1 MPIMILMNRAPLP
14 DDAQSRTIAEILS
27 KSLSGGPP
35 LARIKGSESR
45 AMIILLDHL
54 SLYERQLLEKSPHRV
69 IDLEDDPLKTI
80 VELQEE
86 NALLR
91 SMALIDNLTGLYNNR
106 FFHLQLETEM
116 ARTRRTGLPCCLLM
130 IDLDNFK
137 MINDT
142 LGHLEGDRFLIQVA
156 QTFSQCVRAID
167 IVCRYGGDEFVAI
180 LPSTKIFVAIRI
192 ANRFKKAVSEI
203 PGASGYNV
211 SASIGISE
219 FTVSSP
225 WDVNDFIQ
233 AADSAMYD
241 AKSKGRN
248 QVSTRGRYIN
258 INQGLE
264 SVNPEERKAIF
275 SVYEKVQSQGDSDGE

>member
-27 KSLSGGPP
+27 KSLSGGQ

-106 FFHLQLETEM
+106 FFRLQLETEM

-180 LPSTKIFVAIRI
+180 LPSTRIFVAIRI

-248 QVSTRGRYIN
+248 QVSTRGRYIS

-275 SVYEKVQSQGDSDGE
+275 SVYEKVQNQGDSDGK

>member
-1 MPIMILMNRAPLP
+1 MILMNRAPLP

-27 KSLSGGPP
+27 KSFSGGQ

-45 AMIILLDHL
+45 AMIILIDHL

-91 SMALIDNLTGLYNNR
+91 SMALVDNLTGLYNNR
-106 FFHLQLETEM
+106 FFRLQLETEM

-156 QTFSQCVRAID
+156 QTFSQSVRAID

-180 LPSTKIFVAIRI
+180 LPSTRIFVAIRI

-248 QVSTRGRYIN
+248 QVSTRGRYIS

-275 SVYEKVQSQGDSDGE
+275 SVYEKVQNQGDSDGE

>member
-27 KSLSGGPP
+27 KSLSGGQ

-45 AMIILLDHL
+45 AMIVLLDHL

-106 FFHLQLETEM
+106 FFRLQLETEM

-180 LPSTKIFVAIRI
+180 LPSTRIFVAIRI

-248 QVSTRGRYIN
+248 QVSTRGRYIS

-275 SVYEKVQSQGDSDGE
+275 SVYEKVQNQGDSDGE

>member
-1 MPIMILMNRAPLP
+1 MILMNRAPLP

-27 KSLSGGPP
+27 KSLSGGQ

-91 SMALIDNLTGLYNNR
+91 SMALVDNLTGLYNNR
-106 FFHLQLETEM
+106 FFRLQLETEM

-156 QTFSQCVRAID
+156 QTFSQSVRAID

-180 LPSTKIFVAIRI
+180 LPSTRIFVAIRI

-248 QVSTRGRYIN
+248 QVSTRGRYIS

-275 SVYEKVQSQGDSDGE
+275 SVYEKVQNQGDSDGE

>member
-27 KSLSGGPP
+27 KSLSGGQ

-106 FFHLQLETEM
+106 FFRLQLETEM

-180 LPSTKIFVAIRI
+180 LPSTRIFVAIRI

-211 SASIGISE
+211 SASIGICE

-248 QVSTRGRYIN
+248 QVSTRGRYIS

-275 SVYEKVQSQGDSDGE
+275 SVYEKVQNQGDSDGK

>member
-27 KSLSGGPP
+27 KSLSGGQ

-106 FFHLQLETEM
+106 FFRLQLETEM

-180 LPSTKIFVAIRI
+180 LPSTRIFVAIRI

-248 QVSTRGRYIN
+248 QVSTRGRYIS

-275 SVYEKVQSQGDSDGE
+275 SVYEKVQNQGDSDGE

>member
-1 MPIMILMNRAPLP
+1 MPIMMLMNRAPLP
-14 DDAQSRTIAEILS
+14 DDAQSRTLAEILS
-27 KSLSGGPP
+27 KSLSGGQ

-45 AMIILLDHL
+45 AMIVLLDHL

-69 IDLEDDPLKTI
+69 IDLEDDPLKSI

-106 FFHLQLETEM
+106 FFRLQLETEM

-180 LPSTKIFVAIRI
+180 LPSTRIFVAIRI

-258 INQGLE
+258 TNQGLE
-264 SVNPEERKAIF
+264 SVDHEERKAIF
-275 SVYEKVQSQGDSDGE
+275 SVYEKVQNQGDSDGE

>member
-1 MPIMILMNRAPLP
+1 MPIIILMNRAPLP

-27 KSLSGGPP
+27 KSLSGGQ

-45 AMIILLDHL
+45 AMLVLLDHL

-106 FFHLQLETEM
+106 FFRLQLETEM

-156 QTFSQCVRAID
+156 RTFSQCVRAID

-180 LPSTKIFVAIRI
+180 LPSTRIFVAIRI

-248 QVSTRGRYIN
+248 QVSTRGRYIS

-275 SVYEKVQSQGDSDGE
+275 SVYEKVQNQGDSDGE

>member
-1 MPIMILMNRAPLP
+1 MPIMILMNRALLP

-27 KSLSGGPP
+27 KSLSGGPL
-35 LARIKGSESR
+35 LARTKGSESR

-69 IDLEDDPLKTI
+69 IDLEDDLLKTI
-80 VELQEE
+80 VELQED

-106 FFHLQLETEM
+106 FFRLQLETEM

-142 LGHLEGDRFLIQVA
+142 LGHLEGDQFLIQVA
-156 QTFSQCVRAID
+156 RTFSQCVRAID

-180 LPSTKIFVAIRI
+180 LPSTRIFVAIRI

-241 AKSKGRN
+241 AKSKGKN
-248 QVSTRGRYIN
+248 QVSTRGRYIS
-258 INQGLE
+258 INAGLE

-275 SVYEKVQSQGDSDGE
+275 SVYENVQNQGDSDGE

>member
-1 MPIMILMNRAPLP
+1 MILMNRAPLP

-27 KSLSGGPP
+27 KSLSGGQ

-106 FFHLQLETEM
+106 FFRLQLETEM

-156 QTFSQCVRAID
+156 QTFSQSVRAID

-180 LPSTKIFVAIRI
+180 LPSTRIFVAIRI

-248 QVSTRGRYIN
+248 QVSTRGRYIS

-275 SVYEKVQSQGDSDGE
+275 SVYEKVQNQGDSDGK

>member
-1 MPIMILMNRAPLP
+1 MILMNRAPLP

-27 KSLSGGPP
+27 KSLSGGPL
-35 LARIKGSESR
+35 LARIKGFESR

-156 QTFSQCVRAID
+156 RTFSQCVRAID

-180 LPSTKIFVAIRI
+180 LPSTRIFVAIRI

-248 QVSTRGRYIN
+248 QVSTRGRYIS

-275 SVYEKVQSQGDSDGE
+275 SVYEKVQNQGDSDGE

>member
-1 MPIMILMNRAPLP
+1 MILMNRAPLP

-27 KSLSGGPP
+27 KSLSGGQ

-106 FFHLQLETEM
+106 FFRLQLETEM

-156 QTFSQCVRAID
+156 QTFSQSVRAID

-180 LPSTKIFVAIRI
+180 LPSTRIFVAIRI

-248 QVSTRGRYIN
+248 QVSTRGRYIS

-275 SVYEKVQSQGDSDGE
+275 SVYEKVQNQGDSDGE

>member
-1 MPIMILMNRAPLP
+1 MPIIILMNRAPLP

-27 KSLSGGPP
+27 KSLSGGQ

-45 AMIILLDHL
+45 AMIVLLDHL

-69 IDLEDDPLKTI
+69 IDLEDDLLKTI

-86 NALLR
+86 NTLLR

-106 FFHLQLETEM
+106 FFRLQLETEM

-142 LGHLEGDRFLIQVA
+142 LGHLEGDRFLIQVSR
-156 QTFSQCVRAID
+156 TFSQCVRAID

-180 LPSTKIFVAIRI
+180 LPSTRIFVAIRI

-248 QVSTRGRYIN
+248 QVSTRGRYIS

-275 SVYEKVQSQGDSDGE
+275 SVYEKVQNQGDSDGK

>member
-1 MPIMILMNRAPLP
+1 
-14 DDAQSRTIAEILS
+14 
-27 KSLSGGPP
+27 
-35 LARIKGSESR
+35 
-45 AMIILLDHL
+45 MIILLDHL

-106 FFHLQLETEM
+106 FFRLQLETEM

-156 QTFSQCVRAID
+156 QTFSQSVRAID

-180 LPSTKIFVAIRI
+180 LPSTRIFVAIRI

-248 QVSTRGRYIN
+248 QVSTRGRYIS

-275 SVYEKVQSQGDSDGE
+275 SVYEKVQNQGDSDGE

>member
-27 KSLSGGPP
+27 KSLSGGQ

-106 FFHLQLETEM
+106 FFRLQLETEM

-156 QTFSQCVRAID
+156 QTFSQSVRAID

-180 LPSTKIFVAIRI
+180 LPSTRIFVAIRI

-248 QVSTRGRYIN
+248 QVSTRGRYIS

-275 SVYEKVQSQGDSDGE
+275 SVYEKVQNQGDSDGK

>member
-1 MPIMILMNRAPLP
+1 MILMNRAPLP

-27 KSLSGGPP
+27 KCLSGGK

-54 SLYERQLLEKSPHRV
+54 YLYERQLLEKSPHRV

-91 SMALIDNLTGLYNNR
+91 SMALVDNLTGLYNNR
-106 FFHLQLETEM
+106 FFRLQLETEM

-180 LPSTKIFVAIRI
+180 LPSTRIFVAIRI

-248 QVSTRGRYIN
+248 QVSTRGRYIS

-275 SVYEKVQSQGDSDGE
+275 SVYEKVQNQGDSDGE

>member
-1 MPIMILMNRAPLP
+1 MILMNRAPLP

-27 KSLSGGPP
+27 KSLSGGQ

-69 IDLEDDPLKTI
+69 IDLEDDQLKTI

-106 FFHLQLETEM
+106 FFRLQLETEM

-180 LPSTKIFVAIRI
+180 LPSTRIFVAIRI

-248 QVSTRGRYIN
+248 QVSTRGRYIS

-275 SVYEKVQSQGDSDGE
+275 SVYEKVQNQGDSDGK

>member
-27 KSLSGGPP
+27 KSLSGGQ

-54 SLYERQLLEKSPHRV
+54 SLYERQLLEKSPHRL

-106 FFHLQLETEM
+106 FFRLQLETEM

-180 LPSTKIFVAIRI
+180 LPSTRIFVAIRI

-219 FTVSSP
+219 FAVSSP
-225 WDVNDFIQ
+225 WDANEFIQ

-248 QVSTRGRYIN
+248 QVSTRGRYIS

-275 SVYEKVQSQGDSDGE
+275 SVYEKVQNQGDSDGE

>member
-27 KSLSGGPP
+27 KSLSGGQ

-91 SMALIDNLTGLYNNR
+91 SMALVDNLTGLYNNR
-106 FFHLQLETEM
+106 FFRLQLETEM

-156 QTFSQCVRAID
+156 QTFSQSVRAID

-180 LPSTKIFVAIRI
+180 LPSTRIFVAIRI

-248 QVSTRGRYIN
+248 QVSTRGRYIS

-275 SVYEKVQSQGDSDGE
+275 SVYEKVQNQGDSDGE

>member
-1 MPIMILMNRAPLP
+1 MILMNRAPLP

-27 KSLSGGPP
+27 KSLSGGQ

-91 SMALIDNLTGLYNNR
+91 SMALVDNLTGLYNNR
-106 FFHLQLETEM
+106 FFRLQLETEM

-180 LPSTKIFVAIRI
+180 LPSTRIFVAIRI

-248 QVSTRGRYIN
+248 QVSTRGRYIS

-275 SVYEKVQSQGDSDGE
+275 SVYEKVQNQGDSDGK

>member
-27 KSLSGGPP
+27 KSLSGGPL

-54 SLYERQLLEKSPHRV
+54 SLYERQLLEKSPHRL

-106 FFHLQLETEM
+106 FFRLQLETEM

-248 QVSTRGRYIN
+248 QVSTRGRYIS

-275 SVYEKVQSQGDSDGE
+275 SVYEKVQNQGDSDGE